1 MKNDAG
7 YTLVELVVAAALMLT
22 VTAGIFSMLAD
33 GLGRSALWQE
43 TADLHQRA
51 RVALDVVAAE
61 LLAAGA
67 GAASGPLNLFLPP
80 VEPRRQGRGLSISAV
95 TVRYVPDNA
104 AASVLTSDLAPDGLS
119 ATVAIQSGCRQGAEA
134 CGFTSEMDVV
144 LFDGSGNWDMSTVQ
158 SATGATVTLTNLGG
172 SRSVTYSAGARIVQV
187 TATTLFAD
195 AAVRQLRRERPGGGA
210 LPVVDDFI
218 DLQLSYFGDPLPP
231 AAPVPPRGVANC
243 LFTSSGDRIPRPVL
257 PADHGGLATLPLS
270 MLQDGPFCGAGERSY
285 DVDLLRIR
293 SVRATMRLQS
303 GADALRGQDRRL
315 FARPGSATLMERMVP
330 DAVLSIELT
339 PRNLQ
344 R

>member
-7 YTLVELVVAAALMLT
+7 YTLVELVVAAAVMLT
-22 VTAGIFSMLAD
+22 ITAGMFSVLGD
-33 GLGRSALWQE
+33 GLGRSALWNE

-51 RVALDVVAAE
+51 RVALDVVASE

-80 VEPRRQGRGLSISAV
+80 VEPKRQGSALSINAV

-104 AASVLTSDLAPDGLS
+104 AASTLTSDLAPEGLS
-119 ATVAIQSGCRQGAEA
+119 ATVAIHSGCPLGTEA
-134 CGFTSEMDVV
+134 CGFTADMDVV
-144 LFDGSGNWDMSTVQ
+144 LFDDSGNWDMSTVQ
-158 SATGATVTLTNLGG
+158 SAAGATVTLINVLG
-172 SRSVTYSAGARIVQV
+172 SRSTTYSAGARIAQV
-187 TATTLFAD
+187 IETTLFAD
-195 AAVRQLRRERPGGGA
+195 AAVRQLRRERPGGAA

-218 DLQLSYFGDPLPP
+218 DLQLSYFGDPFPP
-231 AAPVPPRGVANC
+231 AAPVPPPGAANC
-243 LFTSSGDRIPRPVL
+243 LFTSSGDRIAHPVL
-257 PADHGGLATLPLS
+257 PQDHGGLAALPLS

-285 DVDLLRIR
+285 DLDLLRIR
-293 SVRATMRLQS
+293 SVRAIVRLQS
-303 GADALRGQDRRL
+303 GADSLRGQDLRL
-315 FARPGSATLMERMVP
+315 FARPGSATLMERMIP